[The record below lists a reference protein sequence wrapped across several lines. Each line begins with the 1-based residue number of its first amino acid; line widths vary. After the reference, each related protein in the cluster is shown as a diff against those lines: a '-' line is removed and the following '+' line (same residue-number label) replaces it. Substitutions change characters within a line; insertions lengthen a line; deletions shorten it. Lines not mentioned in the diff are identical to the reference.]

1 MYQSIKSRIRY
12 FINFCRLVKKL
23 KWGGGYSPRSICVD
37 SIENVDGR
45 LNVGN
50 SFRMGEKGK
59 LTRLGVYGRG
69 RLHVK
74 SGKVFT
80 VYNGCKISVIN
91 GTLNLSSGYIN
102 YDSKIYCYDEISIG
116 DDATISEN
124 VVIMDSDV
132 HNICGTNKTA
142 PIEIGNHVWIGIGAI
157 ILKGVHIGDNA
168 VIAAGS
174 VVTHDVPSNTVVAGN
189 PAKVIKSNVRW
200 E

>member
-1 MYQSIKSRIRY
+1 M
-12 FINFCRLVKKL
+12 
-23 KWGGGYSPRSICVD
+23 
-37 SIENVDGR
+37 
-45 LNVGN
+45 NVGS
-50 SFRMGEKGK
+50 SFRPAEKRK
-59 LTRLGVYGRG
+59 LTRLGVYG
-69 RLHVK
+69 
-74 SGKVFT
+74 SGKLQIKEYKVFS

-102 YDSKIYCYDEISIG
+102 YDSKIHCYNEISIG
-116 DDATISEN
+116 DDAAISEN
-124 VVIMDSDV
+124 EIIMDSDV
-132 HNICGTNKTA
+132 HRICGTANTA
-142 PIEIGNHVWIGIGAI
+142 PIVIGNHVWIGMGAI

>member
-1 MYQSIKSRIRY
+1 MIYRSVKSKIRY
-12 FINFCRLVKKL
+12 FINYCRLVKKL
-23 KWGGGYSPRSICVD
+23 KWGGSPRSICVD
-37 SIENVDGR
+37 SIENVSGQ
-45 LNVGN
+45 LNIGE
-50 SFRMGEKGK
+50 SFRKGEKRK

-69 RLHVK
+69 RLQVK
-74 SGKVFT
+74 TGKIFT

-132 HNICGTNKTA
+132 HSICGSNNTA
-142 PIEIGNHVWIGIGAI
+142 PIKIGNHVWIGIGAI

-189 PAKVIKSNVRW
+189 PAKVIKPHVRW

>member
-1 MYQSIKSRIRY
+1 M
-12 FINFCRLVKKL
+12 
-23 KWGGGYSPRSICVD
+23 D
-37 SIENVDGR
+37 SIENVDGQ

-157 ILKGVHIGDNA
+157 ILKGVRIGDNA